1 MYNERSLEVH
11 LRNMTT
17 RELIKYCEELN
28 DDPTVRELAKRLEL
42 CLDFALS
49 QAGLWINNAYQAL

>member
-42 CLDFALS
+42 CLDFARWLEC
-49 QAGLWINNAYQAL
+49 QLARRGYE